1 MQTINIWN
9 KLYLPGKKSRC
20 LKTLFVFGSLF
31 MIVVSGFAQDFK
43 TINLPNSD
51 ERRLHYGFLI
61 GLHTS
66 GYQTKYSPAFVGD
79 SVRYMG
85 GIINMDSVTAIEAR
99 YKPGFSLGFILN
111 VKLTDYVDFRFLP
124 QVAFYEHEVEYS
136 YSDQEPQSQ
145 LLEAT
150 QVEFPLMLRYKS
162 ERRGNT
168 RMYLIGG
175 INPSFE
181 AKGKNDSES
190 EEKLTLKDT
199 NLSVEFGFGIDI
211 YYPFFKF
218 SPEIRFSKGITNLR
232 DANNS
237 YSLGLERVSINT
249 VTLFLQFSD

>member
-1 MQTINIWN
+1 MQAINIWN
-9 KLYLPGKKSRC
+9 KCYLYSEKSKN
-20 LKTLFVFGSLF
+20 LKVFFVFFALI
-31 MIVVSGFAQDFK
+31 MVSVQGFSQDFK

-66 GYQTKYSPAFVGD
+66 GYQTKYAPAFVRD

-85 GIINMDSVTAIEAR
+85 SVLNMDSVTAIEGK

-124 QVAFYEHEVEYS
+124 QVAFYEHEVVYS
-136 YSDQEPQSQ
+136 YQNEEPNSQ

-181 AKGKNDSES
+181 AKGKNNEEG
-190 EEKLTLKDT
+190 EEKLSLKDT
-199 NLSVEFGFGIDI
+199 NLAVEFGFGIDI

-218 SPEIRFSKGITNLR
+218 SPEIRFSKGISNLR
-232 DANNS
+232 DSNNS